1 MNFVAIRADRLK
13 CYVLKRL
20 ERCYY
25 AIPLCRPICN
35 DIEFVILVIMTEIV
49 FQIFYCHNSCV
60 LIRRVGRTRTV
71 PCSCAVS
78 DFDRLHR
85 ATRGTTPPFKL
96 PDAYPGSIRKSS
108 PHCFDAQ
115 QSVLPWNGNKRY
127 PTSLSRVWTAL
138 RFSVPT
144 RASSHQ
150 KKAARQEFRSV
161 AVSAIED
168 QYCQGQCCQPP
179 SDYVMPAHNAFWFDN
194 SLNSAKRCSRFLS

>member
-20 ERCYY
+20 ELCYY

-78 DFDRLHR
+78 DSDRLHR
-85 ATRGTTPPFKL
+85 ATRGTTL
-96 PDAYPGSIRKSS
+96 PVQ
-108 PHCFDAQ
+108 F
-115 QSVLPWNGNKRY
+115 
-127 PTSLSRVWTAL
+127 
-138 RFSVPT
+138 
-144 RASSHQ
+144 
-150 KKAARQEFRSV
+150 AR
-161 AVSAIED
+161 
-168 QYCQGQCCQPP
+168 
-179 SDYVMPAHNAFWFDN
+179 
-194 SLNSAKRCSRFLS
+194 L